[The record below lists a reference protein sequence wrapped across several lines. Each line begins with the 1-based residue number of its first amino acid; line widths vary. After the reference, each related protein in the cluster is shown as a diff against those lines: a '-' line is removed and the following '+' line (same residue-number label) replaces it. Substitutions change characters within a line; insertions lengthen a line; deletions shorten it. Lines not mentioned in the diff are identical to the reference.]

1 MKINLLGS
9 GYMGKQ
15 ICSLFVILG
24 YDVVIWQNST
34 ENLDDFLKNEI
45 KKLEKVYNIRSSG
58 NYKIEK
64 NLNNLEKNFTIE
76 TLTEDLNI
84 KQKIISKLKF
94 KDNIFSNTSSLSAY
108 DLGENINILHFMNPI
123 TTPIVE
129 IYKTKNYKSEDLN
142 KVIKSLKNLSFD
154 IIEVKNIPGFLVNR
168 ILFKNLSYFFYLL
181 ESEKNNINDLR
192 KIYKNI
198 FNNDPVKIVNMIG
211 LDTCLNILKNLNKS
225 DKSFYVSKL
234 ISDSVKNNV
243 LGYKNKKLF
252 KI

>member
-1 MKINLLGS
+1 
-9 GYMGKQ
+9 
-15 ICSLFVILG
+15 
-24 YDVVIWQNST
+24 
-34 ENLDDFLKNEI
+34 
-45 KKLEKVYNIRSSG
+45 
-58 NYKIEK
+58 
-64 NLNNLEKNFTIE
+64 
-76 TLTEDLNI
+76 
-84 KQKIISKLKF
+84 
-94 KDNIFSNTSSLSAY
+94 
-108 DLGENINILHFMNPI
+108 MNPI

-129 IYKTKNYKSEDLN
+129 IYKTKNYKSEDLE
-142 KVIKSLKNLSFD
+142 KIIKSLKNLSFD

>member
-1 MKINLLGS
+1 M
-9 GYMGKQ
+9 
-15 ICSLFVILG
+15 
-24 YDVVIWQNST
+24 
-34 ENLDDFLKNEI
+34 
-45 KKLEKVYNIRSSG
+45 
-58 NYKIEK
+58 
-64 NLNNLEKNFTIE
+64 
-76 TLTEDLNI
+76 
-84 KQKIISKLKF
+84 
-94 KDNIFSNTSSLSAY
+94 NT
-108 DLGENINILHFMNPI
+108 I

-129 IYKTKNYKSEDLN
+129 IYKTENYKSNDLDRI
-142 KVIKSLKNLSFD
+142 IKSLKNLSFE

-181 ESEKNNINDLR
+181 ECEKNNINDLR

>member
-1 MKINLLGS
+1 
-9 GYMGKQ
+9 
-15 ICSLFVILG
+15 
-24 YDVVIWQNST
+24 
-34 ENLDDFLKNEI
+34 
-45 KKLEKVYNIRSSG
+45 
-58 NYKIEK
+58 
-64 NLNNLEKNFTIE
+64 
-76 TLTEDLNI
+76 
-84 KQKIISKLKF
+84 
-94 KDNIFSNTSSLSAY
+94 
-108 DLGENINILHFMNPI
+108 
-123 TTPIVE
+123 
-129 IYKTKNYKSEDLN
+129 
-142 KVIKSLKNLSFD
+142 
-154 IIEVKNIPGFLVNR
+154 LVNR

-181 ESEKNNINDLR
+181 ESEKNNIKDLR

>member
-1 MKINLLGS
+1 MAGYSRKQTLESFTGYVKEIPDRAIIVGCHCDTDFKMKLTTDLL
-9 GYMGKQ
+9 
-15 ICSLFVILG
+15 
-24 YDVVIWQNST
+24 
-34 ENLDDFLKNEI
+34 I
-45 KKLEKVYNIRSSG
+45 KIR
-58 NYKIEK
+58 
-64 NLNNLEKNFTIE
+64 
-76 TLTEDLNI
+76 D
-84 KQKIISKLKF
+84 KF

-123 TTPIVE
+123 TTPIVDV
-129 IYKTKNYKSEDLN
+129 YKTENYKSEDLE
-142 KVIKSLKNLSFD
+142 KILKSLKDLSFN